1 MAKQPKVT
9 LSVRILLLRELLE
22 KLRDDERD
30 AGIKAHHAF
39 EDVRSHLVDK
49 KLGSNHE
56 SWEGLKHR
64 LDSTGAVA
72 AYIKA
77 KMDQVRSEIE
87 LLKS

>member
-30 AGIKAHHAF
+30 ASIEAHHAF
-39 EDVRSHLVDK
+39 EDVRSHLVK
-49 KLGSNHE
+49 HPPGSHHE
-56 SWEGLKHR
+56 SWEGLR
-64 LDSTGAVA
+64 WRWAQTAAVA